1 MGESNAK
8 KYYKKLNTTF
18 TGVNKSDD
26 FARVFM
32 NVIKSANTSLYQKER
47 RERRIFDDSWMT
59 AVEDAIPVIDKVT
72 RSPRENLKQMQMVV
86 PVERAKKTD
95 KDTIRHLASNT
106 QFIKQIDDK
115 GNVTPSKVLT
125 TYYESD
131 LGTYENRFLKT
142 LVDKL
147 FIFIEKRYD
156 LMVKKMHTEYVNYFT
171 VKSELLWE
179 SANID
184 FDITM
189 KINQNLTED
198 EVDRQ
203 NQDLFDRMTALRTA
217 ITNYKMSN
225 FMNQMKEFNPVNP
238 PIMKTN
244 VIMKNPDFRSC
255 YNLWLLMDSLDQVG
269 FDIEVFERDID
280 FEPGYLDQVQNALMI
295 LYATIANSQKEEFV
309 MNQEN
314 PYEFRQ
320 EKRPKIAKVF
330 PADIHM
336 EPGIIE
342 LEDNKLNQYYL
353 EQIKKSNYSRFKTL
367 KEAGITLSESIDI
380 VFRQINNITNAVY
393 EDYIQSTFDPATAK
407 DLPEKIKIRE
417 DILDVF
423 RKIEEIK
430 RDDMKQLAT
439 KKAIA
444 LLELRNL
451 QDELKTLRDAE
462 KAEQERIKAEKA
474 AALEEERKA
483 KEKLEREKQRQIE
496 KAKRILE
503 QAEQKRKER
512 EALEKEKARQKALEE
527 KEKAK
532 QAAIAAKEKA
542 RLEALEAQK
551 KAKEMEQ
558 AIIEQSKK
566 ELEERLAKHREEERL
581 LKAQLRAE
589 MKAKLEKQRAL
600 EQQSGKSTAKRSAP
614 KPKPSANE
622 GIVPEKSSENTESE
636 PEPST
641 DN

>member
-1 MGESNAK
+1 MGETNAK

-18 TGVNKSDD
+18 VGVNKSDD
-26 FARVFM
+26 FAKVFM
-32 NVIKSANTSLYQKER
+32 NVLKCANTSLYQKER

-147 FIFIEKRYD
+147 FIFIEKRYN

-171 VKSELLWE
+171 VKSELAWE

-184 FDITM
+184 FDITL
-189 KINQNLTED
+189 KINQNLPED
-198 EVDRQ
+198 EIDRQ
-203 NQDLFDRMTALRTA
+203 NQDLFDRMTSLRTA

-225 FMNQMKEFNPVNP
+225 FMSLMKEFNPINP

-244 VIMKNPDFRSC
+244 VIMKNPDFRTC
-255 YNLWLLMDSLDQVG
+255 YNLWLQMDSLDQVG

-280 FEPGYLDQVQNALMI
+280 FDSAYLEQVQNALMI
-295 LYATIANSQKEEFV
+295 LYATIVNSQKDEFV

-320 EKRPKIAKVF
+320 ERRPKIAKVY
-330 PADIHM
+330 PADLHL

-342 LEDNKLNQYYL
+342 LENNQLNQYYL
-353 EQIKKSNYSRFKTL
+353 DQIKKSNYSRFKTL
-367 KEAGITLSESIDI
+367 KEAGITLAESIDI
-380 VFRQINNITNAVY
+380 VFKQINNITNAVY
-393 EDYIQSTFDPATAK
+393 EDYIQSTFDPTTAK
-407 DLPEKIKIRE
+407 DLPEKIKVRE
-417 DILDVF
+417 DILDVY
-423 RKIEEIK
+423 RMIEEIK
-430 RDDMKQLAT
+430 RDDLKQLST
-439 KKAIA
+439 NKAIA

-451 QDELKTLRDAE
+451 QDEMKALREAE

-474 AALEEERKA
+474 AAIEEERKA
-483 KEKLEREKQRQIE
+483 KEKAERDKQRQIE

-503 QAEQKRKER
+503 QAEKNRKER
-512 EALEKEKARQKALEE
+512 EAREKEKARLKALEE

-532 QAAIAAKEKA
+532 QDAILAKEKE
-542 RLEALEAQK
+542 RQDALEAQR

-566 ELEERLAKHREEERL
+566 ELEERLRKHHEEELRM
-581 LKAQLRAE
+581 KEQIRAE
-589 MKAKLEKQRAL
+589 MKVKLEKQRLL
-600 EQQSGKSTAKRSAP
+600 EQKAKPTAKKATP
-614 KPKPSANE
+614 KPTSATK
-622 GIVPEKSSENTESE
+622 KSESGETVGDSSNTSE
-636 PEPST
+636 PSGGQ
-641 DN
+641 